1 VSGTSSNVY
10 RFSRIVHGTWRRDG
24 GVVKNVSETLKNVNK
39 TLRSISETFRNTL
52 TKILGN

>member
-1 VSGTSSNVY
+1 MSSNVY

-24 GVVKNVSETLKNVNK
+24 GVVKNVSETLRNV
-39 TLRSISETFRNTL
+39 SETFRNAL